1 MTGARRKK
9 IIKVLS
15 GHGDIHYRKLSNPTR
30 IYVDHLDNSG
40 LIGNR
45 MRNRDMRT
53 LVDAVLRSAV
63 KHKVHSIQAYPA
75 NSKVRRLMQ
84 NLGGKKLS

>member
-63 KHKVHSIQAYPA
+63 KHKSPFHSGIP
-75 NSKVRRLMQ
+75 SKFE
-84 NLGGKKLS
+84 GASIDAEFGW